1 MDFNLEDH
9 GFTIVKNFLSED
21 DISNIVYSSPQLEYP
36 FTPLSP
42 KKLSNVSL
50 DTRKIVLKAT
60 ALRGKN
66 YKVFMEKVYHKL
78 AFEGA
83 YEAYHQDLYYR
94 QELNVPNSEYLQS
107 FFALHDLDYA
117 PLNVFI
123 GSHKKGLQPHKLVL
137 ERDGKAKYAISKDI
151 LEDFKDDFFSVQLKK
166 GDGLFFDYSLIH
178 GSASNASPFDQSRL
192 VVQMCSKKLP
202 EITHGSD
209 RRLYEKSVLKKML
222 KQK

>member
-21 DISNIVYSSPQLEYP
+21 DISKIVYTSSQLEYP

-42 KKLSNVSL
+42 KKFSNVSL
-50 DTRKIVLKAT
+50 DTRKIVLKAS

-66 YKVFMEKVYHKL
+66 YKVFMEKVFHKL

-83 YEAYHQDLYYR
+83 HEIYHQDLYYR
-94 QELNVPNSEYLQS
+94 QGLNIPNSEYLQS
-107 FFALHDLDYA
+107 FFALHDLDHA
-117 PLNVFI
+117 PMNVFI
-123 GSHKKGLQPHKLVL
+123 GSHKKGLQPHRLVI

-151 LEDFKDDFFSVQLKK
+151 LEDFKDDFFTVPLKK

-192 VVQMCSKKLP
+192 IVQLCSKKLP
-202 EITHGSD
+202 EINHGSD
-209 RRLYEKSVLKKML
+209 RKLYEKSVLKKML